1 MFRQH
6 ESLNV
11 KKVYSNKFNVETMLL
26 NLRPEDDVP
35 CPDGEGTLKVWMVK
49 DKRTKVRLI
58 GTHVTL
64 SDTFY
69 ARLKCLRRNLVIST
83 RVNVTSF
90 STSTRRAMRC
100 DTSFGLGKA
109 RTAASSNKVSRSSS
123 LKIFIVI
130 TRARC
135 SSFRYAL
142 VFPFLEVPNAR
153 LLANDFPK
161 QRDVAIP
168 VGLPRTVHYLPRP
181 KRRYHGQGRYVS
193 LARH

>member
-1 MFRQH
+1 
-6 ESLNV
+6 
-11 KKVYSNKFNVETMLL
+11 MLL

-49 DKRTKVRLI
+49 DKRTKVRII
-58 GTHVTL
+58 GTHVTF

-69 ARLKCLRRNLVIST
+69 ARLKCLRRNLVISI

-90 STSTRRAMRC
+90 CTSTRRAMRC

-109 RTAASSNKVSRSSS
+109 RTAASSSRVSRSSS

-135 SSFRYAL
+135 SSFRYIRLA
-142 VFPFLEVPNAR
+142 FNFILEVPNGSS
-153 LLANDFPK
+153 LANDFPK

-181 KRRYHGQGRYVS
+181 QGRYYGQGRYVS
-193 LARH
+193 LARHGHLAHPRHSN